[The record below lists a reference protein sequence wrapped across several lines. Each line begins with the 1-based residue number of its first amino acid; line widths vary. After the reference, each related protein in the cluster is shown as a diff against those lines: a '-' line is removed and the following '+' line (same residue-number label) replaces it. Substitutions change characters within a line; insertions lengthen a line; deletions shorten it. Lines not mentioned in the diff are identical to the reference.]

1 MPLGLH
7 LRHMEVLRLG
17 GLNQSS
23 SCLPMY
29 TTATRDPS
37 SVCDLCYS
45 LPQHQ
50 IFNIVKEARDRT
62 HILMVTSGVLNPLSH
77 NRNSASFSFII
88 FVLYFIY
95 LFCFLGPNPRHVEV
109 PRLGVESE
117 LQGLAYTAATQD
129 PSHVCDLYHISWQC
143 QILNPLSKGRDQ
155 TRILMDTSRVRFRWP
170 QWELPDLQYYI
181 SFRCTT

>member
-1 MPLGLH
+1 MDLIPGPGAPCTAGQPKKKKRKKSISFCLFVLPLGLH

-95 LFCFLGPNPRHVEV
+95 LFILLFRAEPKACGSSQTRGRIRATGAGLHRSNAGSE
-109 PRLGVESE
+109 PRLRPIPH
-117 LQGLAYTAATQD
+117 LMAMPD
-129 PSHVCDLYHISWQC
+129 P
-143 QILNPLSKGRDQ
+143 
-155 TRILMDTSRVRFRWP
+155 
-170 QWELPDLQYYI
+170 
-181 SFRCTT
+181 